1 MITTTISY
9 VISSL
14 QQQD

>member
-1 MITTTISY
+1 LIK

-14 QQQD
+14 QL